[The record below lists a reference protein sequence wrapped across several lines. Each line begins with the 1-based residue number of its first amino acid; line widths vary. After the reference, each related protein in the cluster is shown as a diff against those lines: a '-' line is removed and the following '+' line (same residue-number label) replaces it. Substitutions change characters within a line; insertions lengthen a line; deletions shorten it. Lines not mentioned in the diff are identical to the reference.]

1 MILKKRNTRT
11 FNVNLLADFLLKN
24 IPSDET
30 TVLQISDCE
39 NFYVVKGKTSSK
51 KLLDLSKLIDEYYE
65 KYKEFLPEKFTKNSI
80 DLIEYDSDL
89 DDVNQIEIKL
99 FNTDNCSYS
108 HLEISKEKNELEPMI
123 VSSDFPHGYSL
134 NQGRLLYYYLKNIVY
149 SIPTNYIFTELT
161 FQFKKIENIELKVYN
176 NFFTNFDE
184 DEILKSAILDCFDF
198 DTNELSNKIK
208 KVDCL
213 EELINP
219 LSEYDFLKEIK
230 KDFII
235 I

>member
-1 MILKKRNTRT
+1 
-11 FNVNLLADFLLKN
+11 
-24 IPSDET
+24 
-30 TVLQISDCE
+30 
-39 NFYVVKGKTSSK
+39 
-51 KLLDLSKLIDEYYE
+51 
-65 KYKEFLPEKFTKNSI
+65 
-80 DLIEYDSDL
+80 
-89 DDVNQIEIKL
+89 
-99 FNTDNCSYS
+99 
-108 HLEISKEKNELEPMI
+108 
-123 VSSDFPHGYSL
+123 
-134 NQGRLLYYYLKNIVY
+134 VY

-161 FQFKKIENIELKVYN
+161 FQVKKNENIELKVYN

-219 LSEYDFLKEIK
+219 LSEYDFLKEVK